1 MQNKLP
7 RFIRRDPLLTVCLAF
22 YVLFLFCFLSTNS
35 IFARHAPPPIKHIAM
50 DDYWHYTDVGS
61 IGLTITN
68 FGVLGQGYR
77 REEQPSCMYKL
88 PPALEVEQ
96 VEHMSYGGLWIGG
109 KVNGIKRVST
119 GIVDGVFEFGEAGFE
134 YTNTAD
140 PADTIQIRSSL
151 LTSPVF
157 SPDAVSHQDFLCDFT
172 DTNTVVPGTIPPVEI
187 PDHSPLGIEVHL
199 ESYAWN
205 YSFADAFV
213 ILNLDITNVSDHLI
227 EELYLGYWLDVS
239 VGNMNYTNIY
249 EPGGGWNWY
258 DNLNG
263 FDQEN
268 DIAYSFDADG
278 DDGWSESYIGVK
290 FLGNEPRTED
300 LDVYY
305 NQWQWNRAS
314 SFEYPEFVMPVDD
327 IERYDKMS
335 TQGNLAAIPND
346 PQNDDASW
354 MLLITCGPLGDLP
367 PDSTINVVYA
377 IVCGRWA
384 SGGSDGPERRSNL
397 TLNANWAQIAY
408 NGEDSNGDGILQPD
422 EDTNHDGIL
431 NRYILPA
438 PPPSPRLHV
447 VPGDRRVTLYWDN
460 TPESAIDP
468 ITRLEDFEGY
478 RIYSSRKT
486 SGIEGGYTLLAEFD
500 LVDNLGYDTGLEP
513 ITLPEPIT
521 IDGFEYH
528 YQFVNE
534 GVLNGWPTGNAFAVT
549 AFDQGD
555 PQNNLESLESDIDE
569 NLTFTYPGTP
579 PTDKA
584 GQVYVYPNPYKV
596 QAAWDGSGERDRL
609 IWFANLPQ
617 RSTIKIFTLAGD
629 LVKTMDHDAA
639 TYDGSNVERLS
650 TGFGISRRALPGGE
664 HAWDLISENDQAIAT
679 GLYLFT
685 VEDNHGNTQVGKFL
699 VIK

>member
-1 MQNKLP
+1 MQNTFS
-7 RFIRRDPLLTVCLAF
+7 RFIRRGLFPALRLIPFVLCLLG
-22 YVLFLFCFLSTNS
+22 FLVPILV
-35 IFARHAPPPIKHIAM
+35 IARHAPPPMRYIKM
-50 DDYWHYTDVGS
+50 DDYWHFTDVGS
-61 IGLTITN
+61 IGMTITN

-96 VEHMSYGGLWIGG
+96 VEHFSYAGLWIGG
-109 KVNGIKRVST
+109 KVSGIKRVST

-140 PADTIQIRSSL
+140 QADTIQIQSSL

-172 DTNTVVPGTIPPVEI
+172 DTNTVVPGTEPPVLI
-187 PDHSPLGIEVHL
+187 PDHNPLGIGVHL

-213 ILNLDITNVSDHLI
+213 ILNLQITNVSNHLI
-227 EELYLGYWLDVS
+227 EQVLVGYWLDVS

-249 EPGGGWNWY
+249 EPGGGWSWY

-263 FDQEN
+263 FDQQN
-268 DIAYSFDADG
+268 RMAYSFDADG
-278 DDGWSESYIGVK
+278 DDGWAESYIGVR
-290 FLGNEPRTED
+290 FLGSDPRPEGM
-300 LDVYY
+300 DVYY
-305 NQWQWNRAS
+305 NQWEWNRAS

-327 IERYDKMS
+327 EERYDKMS
-335 TQGNLAAIPND
+335 TQGNLSAIPND
-346 PQNDDASW
+346 PETDAGSW
-354 MLLITCGPLGDLP
+354 MILVTCGSLGDLP
-367 PDSTINVVYA
+367 PDSSINVVYA

-384 SGGSDGPERRSNL
+384 ATGGDSPERRGNL
-397 TLNANWAQIAY
+397 TLNSNWAQIAY

-460 TPESAIDP
+460 SPETAIDP
-468 ITRLEDFEGY
+468 ITREQDFEGY

-486 SGIEGGYTLLAEFD
+486 TGLEGGYTLLAQFD
-500 LVDNLGYDTGLEP
+500 LINHIGYNTGLEP
-513 ITLPEPIT
+513 ITLPQPVTFNGI
-521 IDGFEYH
+521 EYQ

-579 PTDKA
+579 IAAQA
-584 GQVYVYPNPYKV
+584 GNVYVYPNPYKA
-596 QAAWDGSGERDRL
+596 QAAWDGPGDHDRL
-609 IWFANLPQ
+609 IWFANLPANC
-617 RSTIKIFTLAGD
+617 TIKVFTLAGD
-629 LVKTMDHDAA
+629 LVKTLNHNAA

-664 HAWDLISENDQAIAT
+664 HAWDLISEDEQAIAT

>member
-1 MQNKLP
+1 MHQRKN
-7 RFIRRDPLLTVCLAF
+7 RFIRRGYTPALYLILILLILLPLLTPIIS
-22 YVLFLFCFLSTNS
+22 YS
-35 IFARHAPPPIKHIAM
+35 RHTPPPMNHIAM

-68 FGVLGQGYR
+68 FGVMGQGYR
-77 REEQPSCMYKL
+77 REDQPSGMYKL

-96 VEHMSYGGLWIGG
+96 VEHFSYAGIWIGG

-140 PADTIQIRSSL
+140 AADTIQVRSSL

-157 SPDAVSHQDFLCDFT
+157 DPNAVSHQDFLCDFT
-172 DTNTVVPGTIPPVEI
+172 DTNTVVPGTIPPVQI
-187 PDHSPLGIEVHL
+187 PDHTPLGISVHM
-199 ESYAWN
+199 ETYAWN

-213 ILNLDITNVSDHLI
+213 ILNTQVTNVSNDPI
-227 EELYLGYWLDVS
+227 EDLVFGYWFDVS

-249 EPGGGWNWY
+249 EPGGGWSWY

-263 FDQEN
+263 FDQQN
-268 DIAYSFDADG
+268 RIAYSYDADG
-278 DDGWSESYIGVK
+278 DDGWAESYIGVR
-290 FLGNEPRTED
+290 FLGSEPRFED
-300 LDVYY
+300 LEVNY

-314 SFEYPEFVMPVDD
+314 SLEYPDFIMPVDD

-335 TQGNLAAIPND
+335 TQGNLPEIPND
-346 PQNDDASW
+346 PINDPGSW
-354 MLLITCGPLGDLP
+354 MLLISCGSLGDLQP
-367 PDSTINVVYA
+367 GESVTVVYT

-384 SGGSDGPERRSNL
+384 SAGGDSPERRSNL

-422 EDTNHDGIL
+422 EDTNHDGVL

-438 PPPSPRLHV
+438 PPPSPRFHV

-460 TPESAIDP
+460 LPESAIDP
-468 ITRLEDFEGY
+468 ITREEDFEGY

-486 SGIEGGYTLLAEFD
+486 SGIEGGYTLLAQVD
-500 LVDNLGYDTGLEP
+500 LINHIGYNTGLDS
-513 ITLPEPIT
+513 ITMPEPVI
-521 IDGFEYH
+521 INGIN
-528 YQFVNE
+528 YQYRYINE
-534 GVLNGWPTGNAFAVT
+534 GVLNGFPTGNAFAVT

-555 PQNNLESLESDIDE
+555 PQNNLESLESSINE
-569 NLTFTYPGTP
+569 NLTYTYPGTP
-579 PTDKA
+579 SLPEA
-584 GQVYVYPNPYKV
+584 GQTFVYPNPYKV
-596 QAAWDGSGERDRL
+596 SAAWDGPGDRERL
-609 IWFANLPQ
+609 IWFANLPEHC
-617 RSTIKIFTLAGD
+617 TIKIFTLAGD
-629 LVKTMDHDAA
+629 LVKTMDHNAA

-650 TGFGISRRALPGGE
+650 TGFGVSRRALPGGE
-664 HAWDLISENDQAIAT
+664 HAWDLISEHDQAIAT

-685 VEDNHGNTQVGKFL
+685 IEDNHGNSQVGKFL